1 MPSSSAGV
9 GRALARERAACAA
22 GGDGPDLIT
31 RFTRRYAPRETS
43 PWWGMGRGAVSRAP
57 SWGSRGPSR
66 RLPAGEGAFTF
77 LSRTNACDIRIS
89 GGFRGLCENHMADL
103 DGLFHPN
110 LLSACLSG
118 DQMELGA
125 DVNQADFNGNTPLY
139 MAIMSGCA
147 DIVEV
152 LLHHGVNPNQAGD
165 RGNLPLIVATMAE
178 HPGLARLLLDHGADV
193 YLAGNLVVKTPL
205 AIARS
210 LCPPGHARART
221 LYPAADLVIRRASS
235 LAWAKLLAVLFAIK
249 LVVYVRRARERV
261 YMPGGRGARAAEAS
275 FERNMRQHEA
285 ILSLGVR

>member
-1 MPSSSAGV
+1 MSA
-9 GRALARERAACAA
+9 
-22 GGDGPDLIT
+22 
-31 RFTRRYAPRETS
+31 
-43 PWWGMGRGAVSRAP
+43 
-57 SWGSRGPSR
+57 
-66 RLPAGEGAFTF
+66 
-77 LSRTNACDIRIS
+77 
-89 GGFRGLCENHMADL
+89 L